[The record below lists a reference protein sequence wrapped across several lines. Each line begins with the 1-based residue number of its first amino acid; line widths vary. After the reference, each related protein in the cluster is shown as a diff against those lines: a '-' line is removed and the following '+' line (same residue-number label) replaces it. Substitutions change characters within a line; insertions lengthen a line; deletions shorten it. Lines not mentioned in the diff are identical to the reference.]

1 MLNNTY
7 GNFAQAREGMK
18 SAMYGAI
25 SFLTYFVLNNANDGD
40 ADKEEYIYNFNDKDV
55 VLIPIYNGIIGEI
68 ENLRIYGLKVDD
80 VHNLYVRTRIE
91 DEWLELTD
99 YCTDIIV
106 VGAVWNILENLY
118 QYFD

>member
-25 SFLTYFVLNNANDGD
+25 SFLTYFVLNNANAAD
-40 ADKEEYIYNFNDKDV
+40 ADKEDYLYIFSPNDV

-68 ENLRIYGLKVDD
+68 ENLRIIGLMVDD
-80 VHNLYVRTRIE
+80 NHDLYVKT
-91 DEWLELTD
+91 DEETYSLTD
-99 YCTDIIV
+99 YNTDIIV
-106 VGAVWNILENLY
+106 VGAVWNILEHLY